1 MALHA
6 YQYPMTQRLIIDTDT
21 ASDDAVA
28 LVMAW
33 QDERVEVLAV
43 TVVSG
48 NVPVEMGVQNALYT
62 REICGAASPV
72 YTGAYRPLMREHVFA
87 HDVHGR
93 DGMGDVGLALTGR
106 SADPGHAVDV
116 LIDLARRYPGEITL
130 VTLGPLTNLALAL
143 RTAPD
148 LAGLFGRVVMMAGT
162 GDGTGNVTPTAEFN
176 IYVDPEAADIV
187 FSSGMPLEM
196 VGWDASRQDA
206 TLSVEAA
213 AGLAEVGPLGRFCVD
228 IQRQLF
234 EFCRTVTQID
244 GVDLPDPLTL
254 AVAIDPEVATRVVHK
269 SVVVETLGRH
279 TAGMTVVD
287 HLGVTGREPNVKV
300 VLRADHERFMTML
313 TRACTPE
320 TLRPRRKDNA

>member
-1 MALHA
+1 MSVHA
-6 YQYPMTQRLIIDTDT
+6 YQCRMPQRLLIDTDT

-62 REICGAASPV
+62 RELCGASTPV
-72 YTGAYRPLMREHVFA
+72 HAGADRPLVREHVFA

-93 DGMGDVGLALTGR
+93 DGMGDVGLPLTGR
-106 SADPGHAVDV
+106 IADPGHAVDV

-143 RTAPD
+143 RKAPD
-148 LAGLFGRVVMMAGT
+148 LAHLFRRVVMMAGT

-206 TLSVEAA
+206 TLSAEAA
-213 AGLAEVGPLGRFCVD
+213 ANLAEVGPLGRFCID

-254 AVAIDPEVATRVVHK
+254 AVAIDPQVATRVVHR
-269 SVVVETLGRH
+269 SVVVETSGAH

-287 HLGVTGREPNVKV
+287 HLGVTGAEPNVQV
-300 VLRADHERFMTML
+300 VLRADRERFMTML
-313 TRACTPE
+313 TRACTPGARQPLQKE
-320 TLRPRRKDNA
+320 DA

>member
-1 MALHA
+1 MK
-6 YQYPMTQRLIIDTDT
+6 QRLIIDTGS

-48 NVPVEMGVQNALYT
+48 NVPVEMGVQNALNA
-62 REICGAASPV
+62 RERCGASAAV
-72 YTGAYRPLMREHVFA
+72 HAGADRPLVREHVFA
-87 HDVHGR
+87 HAVHGR
-93 DGMGDVGLALTGR
+93 DGMGDIGLALTGR

-116 LIDLARRYPGEITL
+116 LIDLA
-130 VTLGPLTNLALAL
+130 LAL

-148 LAGLFGRVVMMAGT
+148 LAHLFRRVVMMAGT

-176 IYVDPEAADIV
+176 ICVDPEAADIA

-206 TLSVEAA
+206 TLHADVAA
-213 AGLAEVGPLGRFCVD
+213 TLAEVGPLGRFCIDV
-228 IQRQLF
+228 QRQLF
-234 EFCRTVTQID
+234 EFCRTVTHID
-244 GVDLPDPLTL
+244 GVDLPDLLTL
-254 AVAIDPEVATRVVHK
+254 AGAIDPAVATRVVHR
-269 SVVVETLGRH
+269 SVVVETSGEH

-287 HLGVTGREPNVKV
+287 HLGVTGLEPNVQV
-300 VLRADHERFMTML
+300 VLRAGHVRFMTML
-313 TRACTPE
+313 TGACTPGAH
-320 TLRPRRKDNA
+320 RPHQREIA